1 MGTSLWPLFDLRICT
16 PRLELRPPSD
26 ADVFAL
32 VELAA
37 QGVHDPETM
46 PFRIP
51 WTDVPPPQF
60 QRNALQFHWGLRSM
74 WTPQRW
80 HLACAVSVD
89 GEIVGQQDILG
100 ADFAHTRTFETGS
113 WLGRAHQGKG
123 IGKEMRAAVLHLGFV
138 GLEATRAETGAYEEN
153 HASLGV
159 TTALGYEPNGSAIFA
174 PRGEPQ
180 TELKF
185 AMSREAFERT
195 RRDDITIENLEPCL
209 PLFGLAED

>member
-1 MGTSLWPLFDLRICT
+1 MGESLWPLFDLRICT
-16 PRLELRPPSD
+16 PRLELRPPRD
-26 ADVFAL
+26 PDVFAL
-32 VELAA
+32 AELATH
-37 QGVHDPETM
+37 GIHDPDDM

-51 WTDVPPPQF
+51 WTDASPPQF
-60 QRNALQFHWGLRSM
+60 QRNTLQFHWGLRSM

-80 HLACAVSVD
+80 HLPCAVWVD
-89 GEIVGQQDILG
+89 GEIVGQQDLM
-100 ADFAHTRTFETGS
+100 ATDFSHTKTFESGS
-113 WLGRAHQGKG
+113 WLGRAHQGQG

-138 GLEATRAETGAYEEN
+138 GLRATRAETGAYEGN
-153 HASLGV
+153 SASLGV

-185 AMSREAFERT
+185 VMSRDAFERT

-209 PLFGLAED
+209 PLFGVADG